1 MQISGMTKIMAGL
14 AEIGMSGIT
23 TEQLPRLLPS
33 DRMGPALV
41 IMVDVRAY
49 FQGKSLIILF
59 YLKWLE
65 IFLYSCCCSVA
76 YKRFADNIPLAIDV
90 ELVRGVE
97 RGILKELY
105 SKLGVNGEDGA
116 RICRELAQES
126 PQVSDKRA
134 DLRKKLE
141 RLEIAS
147 SQLLILTYT

>member
-1 MQISGMTKIMAGL
+1 
-14 AEIGMSGIT
+14 
-23 TEQLPRLLPS
+23 
-33 DRMGPALV
+33 MGPALV
-41 IMVDVRAY
+41 IMADVRAY

-65 IFLYSCCCSVA
+65 IFSYSCCCSVA